1 MKKIFFLIS
10 IIPMLAFGQ
19 IPVTDAAANATLGM
33 INSQLLQT
41 NMQIKS
47 MGVQLTTMNQ
57 NLDRLISLLKKNNNL
72 TSKSKEILKEELE
85 AKKTAPDYVMKST
98 EVITVVNL
106 KNKILKAYRTS
117 QQSVRAFENLDKEE
131 SKEFFSYVAN
141 AVMKTTD
148 LFKQC
153 KTILYTRSIIQPEE
167 RLKKIDQISIKL
179 TEIFDNLIAYE
190 KKLKQINSTRDIR
203 KTLIDLNKN

>member
-1 MKKIFFLIS
+1 MKKLLYLIC
-10 IIPMLAFGQ
+10 AFPILVYGQ

-47 MGVQLTTMNQ
+47 NGVQLNRINQ
-57 NLDRLISLLKKNNNL
+57 SLERLINLLEKNNTL

-85 AKKTAPDYVMKST
+85 AKKEAPSFVLNST
-98 EVITVVNL
+98 EVGNAVNL
-106 KNKILKAYRTS
+106 KDKILKVYRAS
-117 QQSVRAFENLDKEE
+117 QASIKDFKYLDRQESEE
-131 SKEFFSYVAN
+131 FLTYTTN
-141 AVMKTTD
+141 AVMQATN

-153 KTILYTRSIIQPEE
+153 KTILYTRSIIQSEE
-167 RLKKIDQISIKL
+167 RLKKIDDINSKL
-179 TEIFDNLIAYE
+179 TTILNELIAYE
-190 KKLKQINSTRDIR
+190 KRLIHLNSSREIR